1 MIIHNP
7 ILTGSFTVNGTDVSS
22 ITSSAASLTSLNAYT
37 ASQNNRNGTYAT
49 TGSNTF
55 AGIQTVNSNLVVTG
69 SITAQTLVVQTVTSS
84 VVYSSGSN
92 VFGNNIA
99 NTQVFTGSMN
109 LTGSLTVVT
118 TGTEFQVNANG
129 VKIGN
134 VIGDAH
140 SITGSVGISGSL
152 TGVGA
157 TFNGEVSVPNGLF
170 SINGNAV
177 SGPPTG
183 GVGIR
188 HVNNRL
194 LIYGGT
200 TDITFQKNSNTG
212 PNLTILESGAATFT
226 NTITANT
233 SITVNNS
240 GAQAAILSAVSA
252 FADGYRAT
260 LRLWNQHTGGKAW
273 EVYSTNNSD
282 GAYSGGKMVFVNS
295 TDSVTTMTL
304 TSGGSVG
311 IGTSSPSSTF
321 HVRGTFGAPSTTGSS
336 LNGVAR
342 FGQTSGNGGLDIG
355 FGDPYSWLQ
364 SRNATDYSV
373 NYNLSLNPNGGRV
386 GVGTISP
393 SQNFAVV
400 GAIKSSVSTTDGAAI
415 AVAYGRTLYKIL
427 VSSNYDGGNAVR
439 AGEWNVLTNNEGT
452 GITNTTQIYN
462 YNSQSA
468 TFSVSGGN
476 IIISGLSGGNNQAAV
491 FTN

>member
-1 MIIHNP
+1 MNLYQPTI
-7 ILTGSFTVNGTDVSS
+7 TGSLSVSGSVNISGS
-22 ITSSAASLTSLNAYT
+22 ITIAGGGTISGTASIATTALTASSADNLLV
-37 ASQNNRNGTYAT
+37 RNT
-49 TGSNTF
+49 
-55 AGIQTVNSNLVVTG
+55 L
-69 SITAQTLVVQTVTSS
+69 TAQTLVVQTITSS
-84 VVYSSGSN
+84 VDFVTGSTR
-92 VFGNNIA
+92 FGSISA
-99 NTQVFTGSMN
+99 NTHVFTGSMAVSGG
-109 LTGSLTVVT
+109 LVVT
-118 TGTEFQVNANG
+118 TTAPELTVSATG
-129 VKIGN
+129 VTLGN
-134 VIGDAH
+134 VITDTH
-140 SITGSVGISGSL
+140 NITGSVNVSGSL

-336 LNGVAR
+336 LNGFAR

-415 AVAYGRTLYKIL
+415 AVAYGRTLYKVF

-476 IIISGLSGGNNQAAV
+476 IIISGLSAGNNQAAV

>member
-1 MIIHNP
+1 
-7 ILTGSFTVNGTDVSS
+7 V
-22 ITSSAASLTSLNAYT
+22 
-37 ASQNNRNGTYAT
+37 
-49 TGSNTF
+49 
-55 AGIQTVNSNLVVTG
+55 
-69 SITAQTLVVQTVTSS
+69 
-84 VVYSSGSN
+84 
-92 VFGNNIA
+92 
-99 NTQVFTGSMN
+99 
-109 LTGSLTVVT
+109 
-118 TGTEFQVNANG
+118 
-129 VKIGN
+129 
-134 VIGDAH
+134 
-140 SITGSVGISGSL
+140 SGSL

-157 TFNGEVSVPNGLF
+157 TFNGEVSIPNGLF
-170 SINGNAV
+170 SINGDAI

-233 SITVNNS
+233 SITVNKS

-373 NYNLSLNPNGGRV
+373 NYNLVLQPNGGLV
-386 GVGTISP
+386 GVGTTDVDAQFKIFSN
-393 SQNFAVV
+393 S
-400 GAIKSSVSTTDGAAI
+400 AINLMLATVSKSSVNIVAQKQGVGYSTLIIDAE
-415 AVAYGRTLYKIL
+415 K
-427 VSSNYDGGNAVR
+427 
-439 AGEWNVLTNNEGT
+439 
-452 GITNTTQIYN
+452 TQIYSS
-462 YNSQSA
+462 NSEKFRIDTNGVVKIGNGVSPDDGRSPGYA
-468 TFSVSGGN
+468 NISMAFVTSVNEGSIQAVQQGINVYTLRLNASGGAVYAGSVRLDTLSDERMKKDITSLENTLEIIKQLNPKKFYLIDEKNAKLRYGFIAQELEGILDNFVYDSDMKYKDEETGYEVEN
-476 IIISGLSGGNNQAAV
+476 IKGIENWASSWAALLV
-491 FTN
+491 KGMQEQQSQIQELKAEFEEYKATHP